1 MVEKGEQV
9 HCLVEKLAFMVR
21 SPADCCAVFL
31 VLLFLWAA
39 PFFFFW
45 LPFFL
50 PGWTCLPSGDVS
62 VAPPAAPSSSGS
74 LAAAAAASAAA
85 FRSCSSSSFLRV
97 SSSLWENGE
106 MSSVKTVTMCI
117 QSDNNF
123 YSVSRFGVSLVWGHY
138 FHFFPGR
145 NGNNELRRVSV
156 SVLITN

>member
-123 YSVSRFGVSLVWGHY
+123 YSVFPVWG
-138 FHFFPGR
+138 FSGLGSLFPFLPR
-145 NGNNELRRVSV
+145 KKWK
-156 SVLITN
+156 